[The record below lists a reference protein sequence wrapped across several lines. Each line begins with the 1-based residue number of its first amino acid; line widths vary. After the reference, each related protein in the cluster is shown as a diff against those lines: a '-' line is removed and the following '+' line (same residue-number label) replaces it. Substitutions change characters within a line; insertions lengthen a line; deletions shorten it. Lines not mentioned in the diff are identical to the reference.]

1 MDKEAQ
7 TNQQNNPPKQK
18 IILDTNLF
26 SDLTDQHLVTPVV
39 AYLVDLDKRGFGFA
53 ISDITLYELM
63 RGQSSV
69 NEKKRLSLLQ
79 AMFRYFL
86 SPEVL
91 FAAAQL
97 DNLMKME
104 NIQVNGV
111 DHGDKFIAAT
121 AILSGSLILT
131 ADVRGFPWPFFHEIE
146 YNPLIHKIGNKTK
159 SHMIGLLT
167 PDFDLIK
174 RRFEER
180 P

>member
-1 MDKEAQ
+1 
-7 TNQQNNPPKQK
+7 
-18 IILDTNLF
+18 
-26 SDLTDQHLVTPVV
+26 
-39 AYLVDLDKRGFGFA
+39 
-53 ISDITLYELM
+53 
-63 RGQSSV
+63 
-69 NEKKRLSLLQ
+69 
-79 AMFRYFL
+79 
-86 SPEVL
+86 
-91 FAAAQL
+91 
-97 DNLMKME
+97 MKME

-146 YNPLIHKIGNKTK
+146 YNPLIHIVGKKTK
-159 SHMIGLLT
+159 SHMIGLLR

>member
-1 MDKEAQ
+1 MHKR
-7 TNQQNNPPKQK
+7 KQSSQKNSSSKLK

-26 SDLTDQHLVTPVV
+26 SDLTDQHLASPIT
-39 AYLVDLDKRGFGFA
+39 AYLFDLDKRGFEFA

-63 RGQSSV
+63 RGQTTV
-69 NEKKRLSLLQ
+69 NEKKRLDLLSSV
-79 AMFRYFL
+79 FRYNL
-86 SPEVL
+86 SSDIMITS
-91 FAAAQL
+91 AQL

-104 NIQVNGV
+104 NIQVNGI

-131 ADVRGFPWPFFHEIE
+131 ADVRGFPWPFFHELE

-159 SHMIGLLT
+159 SHMIGLLQ
-167 PDFDLIK
+167 PDFDLTK
-174 RRFEER
+174 RRFGER